1 MLYQPRLFGVAMTT
15 AAVLSR
21 VEGMVLENRAMVTH
35 WGSGCPQGTTDF
47 WVKVDQNKVVAH
59 FPAFDA
65 TKGSDVP
72 QSESEEFCG
81 LGIEFGCPAGRQ
93 FSIVSTSYRDT
104 VDIPAGATASHLM
117 RYGFQGEADTANTR
131 RDIAGPA
138 KGTFDNTDTVDR
150 GDRLWSDCGS
160 TSFLMVTNR
169 GAVTGTGGGASKHT
183 YFNEGEVTTTL
194 EWRAC

>member
-1 MLYQPRLFGVAMTT
+1 
-15 AAVLSR
+15 
-21 VEGMVLENRAMVTH
+21 VTH

-65 TKGSDVP
+65 TKGSNVP
-72 QSESEEFCG
+72 QSESEDFCG

-93 FSIVSTSYRDT
+93 FSVVSTSYRDT

-117 RYGFQGEADTANTR
+117 RYGFQGGADTANTR

-160 TSFLMVTNR
+160 TSFLMITNR
-169 GAVTGTGGGASKHT
+169 GAVTGTGGGAS
-183 YFNEGEVTTTL
+183 
-194 EWRAC
+194 